1 MSEFETAK
9 AELEAACRARKL
21 LAATLDK
28 AMVEFKAG
36 RRARM
41 KAANEVVNK
50 ATRKLASIQRR
61 EAVAAAE
68 AKAAG

>member
-1 MSEFETAK
+1 MCDFETAK
-9 AELEAACRARKL
+9 ADLEAACRARKL
-21 LAATLDK
+21 LEATLDEE
-28 AMVEFKAG
+28 MSRFKAAQ
-36 RRARM
+36 RARM
-41 KAANEVVNK
+41 KTANADVNK